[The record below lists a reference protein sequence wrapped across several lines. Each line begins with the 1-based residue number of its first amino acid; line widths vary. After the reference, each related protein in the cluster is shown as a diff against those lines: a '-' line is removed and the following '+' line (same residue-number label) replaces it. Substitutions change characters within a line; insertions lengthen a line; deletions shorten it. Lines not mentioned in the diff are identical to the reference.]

1 MVSNESS
8 QDKLSEEDIEW
19 KLNNRIKPRAII
31 FKAIDKDLNEIM
43 KFIKNNFSKV
53 EIVYVTTGSATSIL
67 HVTKSTS
74 LETETLSDV
83 FYSNE

>member
-8 QDKLSEEDIEW
+8 QEKLSEKYIEW
-19 KLNNRIKPRAII
+19 KRNNIRPRAII

-43 KFIKNNFSKV
+43 KFIKNNFSNL
-53 EIVYVTTGSATSIL
+53 EIVYVTTGSPTSIL
-67 HVTKSTS
+67 HVKKSTS
-74 LETETLSDV
+74 LETQTLSDV